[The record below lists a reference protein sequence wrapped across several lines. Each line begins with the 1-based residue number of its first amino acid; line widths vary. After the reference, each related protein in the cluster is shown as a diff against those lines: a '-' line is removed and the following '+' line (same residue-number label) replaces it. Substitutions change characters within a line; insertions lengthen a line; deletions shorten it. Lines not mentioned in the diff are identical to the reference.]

1 MEKIRLNN
9 GTEMPMIGYGVFQ
22 IAPQETV
29 RCVEEALAVGYRSID
44 TAQAYQNEEAVGK
57 GMKHSGVSR
66 DEIFLTTKV
75 WISNAGEEK
84 AAKSIDDSL
93 HKLGTDYIDLLLI
106 HQHYGDYY
114 GTWRAMEKALKAG
127 KVRAIGVSNFDI
139 ARFTDL
145 TLFNEIAP
153 AVNQLQTNVYM
164 QQRAQSEFLK
174 SYNTKIM
181 AWGSIAQGSEELLS
195 SPVLVEI
202 AANHHKT
209 VAQVAL
215 RWLVQHDIIV
225 IPKSTH
231 HDRMKENID
240 IFDFQLT
247 KEEMEKIGTLNQ
259 HDTGTVDFDAPQFIK
274 WLASAYK

>member
-9 GTEMPMIGYGVFQ
+9 GVEMPVIGYGVFQ

-29 RCVEEALAVGYRSID
+29 RCVEETIAVGYRSID

-57 GMKHSGVSR
+57 GMKHSGISR
-66 DEIFLTTKV
+66 DEIFLTTKI

-93 HKLGTDYIDLLLI
+93 HKLGTDYIDQLLI

-114 GTWRAMEKALKAG
+114 GAWRAMEKALKAG
-127 KVRAIGVSNFDI
+127 KVRAIGVSNFNI

-164 QQRAQSEFLK
+164 QQQAQSEFLK
-174 SYNTKIM
+174 SYNTKI
-181 AWGSIAQGSEELLS
+181 IA
-195 SPVLVEI
+195 
-202 AANHHKT
+202 
-209 VAQVAL
+209 
-215 RWLVQHDIIV
+215 
-225 IPKSTH
+225 
-231 HDRMKENID
+231 
-240 IFDFQLT
+240 
-247 KEEMEKIGTLNQ
+247 
-259 HDTGTVDFDAPQFIK
+259 
-274 WLASAYK
+274 

>member
-9 GTEMPMIGYGVFQ
+9 GVEMPLVGYGVFQ

-29 RCVEEALAVGYRSID
+29 KCVEEALAAGYRSID

-57 GMKHSGVSR
+57 GVKRSGVNR

-84 AAKSIDDSL
+84 ATKSIDESL

-114 GTWRAMEKALKAG
+114 GTWRAMEKALKEG

-145 TLFNEIAP
+145 ALFNEIAP
-153 AVNQLQTNVYM
+153 AVNQLQANVYM

-181 AWGSIAQGSEELLS
+181 AWGPIAQGSKDLLS
-195 SPVLVEI
+195 SPTLVEI

-209 VAQVAL
+209 ITQVAL
-215 RWLVQHDIIV
+215 RWLVQRDIIV

-231 HDRMKENID
+231 RERMEENIE

-259 HDTGTVDFDAPQFIK
+259 HDTGTVAFDAPQFIK

>member
-1 MEKIRLNN
+1 MKKIRLNN
-9 GTEMPMIGYGVFQ
+9 GVEMPVIGYGVFQ

-29 RCVEEALAVGYRSID
+29 RCVEEAIAVGYRSID

-57 GMKHSGVSR
+57 GMKHSGISR
-66 DEIFLTTKV
+66 DEIFLTTKI

-84 AAKSIDDSL
+84 AAKSIDESL

-127 KVRAIGVSNFDI
+127 KVRTIGVSNFDI

-164 QQRAQSEFLK
+164 QQQAQSEFLK

-181 AWGSIAQGSEELLS
+181 AWEPIAQGSEKLLS

-231 HDRMKENID
+231 RERMEENID

-259 HDTGTVDFDAPQFIK
+259 RDTGTVDFDDPQFIK